1 MRPNP
6 FLRWILLCFAVAL
19 VAPASR
25 AQSAPTVAGRII
37 AARIQGNVTATSTV
51 DKSSRTL
58 HSSDTLAEHT
68 IVITSAGASAT
79 LVFSNGAVLNLGADS
94 QLSIDEFLQDP
105 FDQSVTV
112 GDLKEEPTTS
122 VTRVSLARGELVGNV
137 KHLHADRG
145 SSFTVSTPVGV
156 AGIRGTT
163 FRIVFRPDASG
174 KVFFTLTTAD
184 GTVVLQ
190 HGEAKQEVPVP
201 SGKEVVVTVDA
212 EVDATTGQITLKS
225 APVVEA
231 AKDMTPES
239 ATAVAAAAQT
249 IVEDSSSV
257 IVNAIKSD
265 TGSGETK
272 SDTSSG
278 ETEDNSGDQNNGN
291 GDNPTDQNT
300 NPDPTNPS
308 SNTTPGDGQ
317 PGT

>member
-1 MRPNP
+1 MRPNQI
-6 FLRWILLCFAVAL
+6 LRWVLFCVAAAAF
-19 VAPASR
+19 VAPGLH

-37 AARIQGNVTATSTV
+37 AARVQGTVTATSTV
-51 DKSSRTL
+51 DKSTRTL
-58 HSSDTLAEHT
+58 HNADTLAEHT
-68 IVITSAGASAT
+68 VVATGAGASAT

-94 QLSIDEFLQDP
+94 ELSIDAFLQDP

-122 VTRVSLARGELVGNV
+122 TTRLSLARGELVGNV

-163 FRIVFRPDASG
+163 FRIVFKPDASG

-190 HGEAKQEVPVP
+190 HGAANQEVSVP

-212 EVDATTGQITLKS
+212 EVDPTTGKITLKS
-225 APVVEA
+225 PPVVED

-239 ATAVAAAAQT
+239 ASAVATAAQT
-249 IVEDSSSV
+249 IAEDSSDV

-265 TGSGETK
+265 TGSTN
-272 SDTSSG
+272 TSN
-278 ETEDNSGDQNNGN
+278 ENNGN
-291 GDNPTDQNT
+291 GNPDQNS
-300 NPDPTNPS
+300 NPDPTTSS
-308 SNTTPGDGQ
+308 SNTTPGDGKS
-317 PGT
+317 GK